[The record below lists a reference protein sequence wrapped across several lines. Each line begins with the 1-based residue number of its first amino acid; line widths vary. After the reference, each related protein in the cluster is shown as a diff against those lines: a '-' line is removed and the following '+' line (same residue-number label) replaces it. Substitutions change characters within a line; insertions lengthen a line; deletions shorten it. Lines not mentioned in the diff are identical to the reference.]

1 MGILEKY
8 IMLQWGKWFGLSSF
22 FLSTILLLQLISE
35 SSDQFLSDDFNTIFS
50 WLSLRCLAF
59 IPWILPIACFF
70 ATLLTVSFLMIKGE
84 MTGILSCSF
93 SVIYCFRSIFILG
106 FLISIVAWFSMIY
119 YHDLK
124 HRLVF
129 ESTGH
134 YQETHFQ
141 MRIDTKRL
149 WYFSRFDLERER
161 GENVHLYAYD
171 SQGNDSYRVRA
182 KKAYWDAQNHWVFKD
197 GQFMGFASN
206 EGLPVMSSKS
216 QQIVWDTDSKRPSSD
231 SGKISPSF
239 YKKFDTLVFSQG
251 MDDPEVPMLLSKHAN
266 MLSFFELIK
275 VIDTYPDISSA
286 HIFPYRYRLYQL
298 IWNSLGC
305 LLSIFCSLILVI
317 SNKNQKLGPIIAM
330 STVGILLFYAFR
342 TVFDSL
348 GENGILPA
356 SFCAGLPYLGI
367 LLISIFYYHF
377 SNFKDSIWSAGKA

>member
-8 IMLQWGKWFGLSSF
+8 MLVQWGKWLGLSSF
-22 FLSTILLLQLISE
+22 FLLTILLLQLISE
-35 SSDQFLSDDFNTIFS
+35 SSDQFLSDDLSAIFS

-59 IPWILPIACFF
+59 IPWILPIACFS

-106 FLISIVAWFSMIY
+106 FLISIVAWLSMIY
-119 YHDLK
+119 YHDFK
-124 HRLVF
+124 QRLAF
-129 ESTGH
+129 ESTELS
-134 YQETHFQ
+134 QESHFQ
-141 MRIDTKRL
+141 MKIDTKRL
-149 WYFSRFDLERER
+149 WYFSRFNLERKR

-182 KKAYWDAQNHWVFKD
+182 KKAYWDAQNHWVFEN

-206 EGLPVMSSKS
+206 EGLPIMDSNSRK
-216 QQIVWDTDSKRPSSD
+216 IVWDTDSKRSSSD

-239 YKKFDTLVFSQG
+239 CKKFDSLVFSSG
-251 MDDPEVPMLLSKHAN
+251 MDDPEVPMLLSKRAN
-266 MLSFFELIK
+266 ILSFFELIK
-275 VIDTYPDISSA
+275 VIKTYSDTSSA
-286 HIFPYRYRLYQL
+286 DIFPYRYRLYQL

-305 LLSIFCSLILVI
+305 LLSIFCGLMLVI
-317 SNKNQKLGPIIAM
+317 SNKNPKLGQIIGM

-356 SFCAGLPYLGI
+356 SFCAGSPYLGI

-377 SNFKDSIWSAGKA
+377 SNSKDSFWSAGKA

>member
-8 IMLQWGKWFGLSSF
+8 MMVQWGKWFGLSSF
-22 FLSTILLLQLISE
+22 FLLTILLLQLISE
-35 SSDQFLSDDFNTIFS
+35 SSDQFLSDDLSTIFS
-50 WLSLRCLAF
+50 WLSLRCLEF
-59 IPWILPIACFF
+59 IPWILPIACFS

-106 FLISIVAWFSMIY
+106 FLISIVAWLSMIY
-119 YHDLK
+119 YHDFK
-124 HRLVF
+124 QRLAF
-129 ESTGH
+129 ESTKLS
-134 YQETHFQ
+134 QESHFQ
-141 MRIDTKRL
+141 MKIDTKRL
-149 WYFSRFDLERER
+149 WYFSRFNLERKR

-182 KKAYWDAQNHWVFKD
+182 KKAYWDAQNHWVFEN

-206 EGLPVMSSKS
+206 EGLPIMDSNSRK
-216 QQIVWDTDSKRPSSD
+216 IVWDTDSKRSSSD

-239 YKKFDTLVFSQG
+239 CKKFDSLVFSSG
-251 MDDPEVPMLLSKHAN
+251 MDDPEVPMLLSKRAN
-266 MLSFFELIK
+266 ILSFFELIK
-275 VIDTYPDISSA
+275 VIKTYSDTSSA
-286 HIFPYRYRLYQL
+286 DIFPYRYRLYQL

-305 LLSIFCSLILVI
+305 LLSIFCGLMLVI
-317 SNKNQKLGPIIAM
+317 SNKNQKLGQIIGM

-356 SFCAGLPYLGI
+356 SFCAGSPYLGI
-367 LLISIFYYHF
+367 LLISIFYYYF
-377 SNFKDSIWSAGKA
+377 SNSKDSFWSAGKA

>member
-8 IMLQWGKWFGLSSF
+8 MLVQWGKWLGLSSF
-22 FLSTILLLQLISE
+22 FLLTILLLQLISE
-35 SSDQFLSDDFNTIFS
+35 SSDQFLSDDLSAIFS

-59 IPWILPIACFF
+59 IPWILPIACFS

-106 FLISIVAWFSMIY
+106 FLISIVAWLSMIY
-119 YHDLK
+119 YHDFK
-124 HRLVF
+124 QRLAF
-129 ESTGH
+129 ESTELS
-134 YQETHFQ
+134 QESHFQ
-141 MRIDTKRL
+141 MKIDTKRL
-149 WYFSRFDLERER
+149 WYFSRFNLERKR

-182 KKAYWDAQNHWVFKD
+182 QKAYWDAQNHWVFEN

-206 EGLPVMSSKS
+206 EGLPIMDSNSRK
-216 QQIVWDTDSKRPSSD
+216 IVWDTDSKRSSSD

-239 YKKFDTLVFSQG
+239 CKKFDSLVFSSG
-251 MDDPEVPMLLSKHAN
+251 MDDPEVPMLLSKRAN
-266 MLSFFELIK
+266 ILSFFELIK
-275 VIDTYPDISSA
+275 VIKTYSDTSSA
-286 HIFPYRYRLYQL
+286 DIFPYRYRLYQL

-305 LLSIFCSLILVI
+305 LLSIFCGLMLVI
-317 SNKNQKLGPIIAM
+317 SNKNQKLGQIIGM

-356 SFCAGLPYLGI
+356 SFCAGSPYLGI

-377 SNFKDSIWSAGKA
+377 SNSKDSFWSAGKA

>member
-1 MGILEKY
+1 
-8 IMLQWGKWFGLSSF
+8 MLVQWGKWLGLSSF
-22 FLSTILLLQLISE
+22 FLLTILLLQLISE
-35 SSDQFLSDDFNTIFS
+35 SSDQFLSDDLSAIFS

-59 IPWILPIACFF
+59 IPWILPIACFS

-106 FLISIVAWFSMIY
+106 FLISIVAWLSMIY
-119 YHDLK
+119 YHDFK
-124 HRLVF
+124 QRLAF
-129 ESTGH
+129 ESTELS
-134 YQETHFQ
+134 QESHFQ
-141 MRIDTKRL
+141 MKIDTKRL
-149 WYFSRFDLERER
+149 WYFSRFNLERKR

-182 KKAYWDAQNHWVFKD
+182 KKAYWDAQNHWVFEN

-206 EGLPVMSSKS
+206 EGLPIMDSNSRK
-216 QQIVWDTDSKRPSSD
+216 IVWDTDSKRSSSD

-239 YKKFDTLVFSQG
+239 YKKFDSLVFSSG
-251 MDDPEVPMLLSKHAN
+251 MDDPEVPMLLSKRAN
-266 MLSFFELIK
+266 ILSFFELIK
-275 VIDTYPDISSA
+275 VIKTYSDTSSA
-286 HIFPYRYRLYQL
+286 DIFPYRYRLYQL

-305 LLSIFCSLILVI
+305 LLSIFCGLMLVI
-317 SNKNQKLGPIIAM
+317 SNKNQKLGQIIGM

-356 SFCAGLPYLGI
+356 SFCAGSPYLGI

-377 SNFKDSIWSAGKA
+377 SNSKDSFWSAGKA

>member
-8 IMLQWGKWFGLSSF
+8 MLVQWGKWLGLSSF
-22 FLSTILLLQLISE
+22 FLLTILLLQLISE
-35 SSDQFLSDDFNTIFS
+35 SSDQFLSDDLSAIFS

-59 IPWILPIACFF
+59 IPWILPIACFS

-106 FLISIVAWFSMIY
+106 FLISIVAWLSMIY
-119 YHDLK
+119 YHDFK
-124 HRLVF
+124 QRLAF
-129 ESTGH
+129 ESTELS
-134 YQETHFQ
+134 QESHFQ
-141 MRIDTKRL
+141 MKIDTKRL
-149 WYFSRFDLERER
+149 WYFSRFNLERKR

-182 KKAYWDAQNHWVFKD
+182 KKAYWDTQNHWVFEN

-206 EGLPVMSSKS
+206 QGLPIMDSNS
-216 QQIVWDTDSKRPSSD
+216 QQIVWDTDSKRSSSD

-239 YKKFDTLVFSQG
+239 YKKFDSLVFSPG
-251 MDDPEVPMLLSKHAN
+251 MDDPEVPMLLSKPAN
-266 MLSFFELIK
+266 ILSFFELIK
-275 VIDTYPDISSA
+275 VTDNYPYTSSA
-286 HIFPYRYRLYQL
+286 HIFPFRYRLYQL

-305 LLSIFCSLILVI
+305 LLSIFCGLMLVI
-317 SNKNQKLGPIIAM
+317 SNKNQKLGQIIGM

-356 SFCAGLPYLGI
+356 SFCAGSPYLGI

-377 SNFKDSIWSAGKA
+377 SNSKDSFWSAGKA

>member
-1 MGILEKY
+1 M
-8 IMLQWGKWFGLSSF
+8 MVQWGKWFGLSSF
-22 FLSTILLLQLISE
+22 FLLTILLLQLISE
-35 SSDQFLSDDFNTIFS
+35 SSDQFLSDDLSTIFS
-50 WLSLRCLAF
+50 WLSLRCLEF
-59 IPWILPIACFF
+59 IPWILPIACFS

-106 FLISIVAWFSMIY
+106 FLISIAAWLSMVY

-124 HRLVF
+124 QRLAF
-129 ESTGH
+129 ESTELS
-134 YQETHFQ
+134 QESHFQ
-141 MRIDTKRL
+141 MKIDTKRL
-149 WYFSRFDLERER
+149 WYFSRFDLERKR

-182 KKAYWDAQNHWVFKD
+182 KKAYWDTQNHWVFEN
-197 GQFMGFASN
+197 GQFIGFASN
-206 EGLPVMSSKS
+206 QGLPIMDSNS
-216 QQIVWDTDSKRPSSD
+216 QQIVWDTDSKRSSSD

-239 YKKFDTLVFSQG
+239 YKKFDSLVFSPG
-251 MDDPEVPMLLSKHAN
+251 MDDPEVPMLLSKPAN
-266 MLSFFELIK
+266 ILSFFELIK
-275 VIDTYPDISSA
+275 VTDNYPYTSSA
-286 HIFPYRYRLYQL
+286 HIFPFRYRLYQL

-305 LLSIFCSLILVI
+305 LLSIFCGLMLVI
-317 SNKNQKLGPIIAM
+317 SNKNLKLGQIIGM

-356 SFCAGLPYLGI
+356 SFCAGSPYLGI

-377 SNFKDSIWSAGKA
+377 SNSKDSFWSAGKA

>member
-8 IMLQWGKWFGLSSF
+8 MLVQWGKWLGLSSF
-22 FLSTILLLQLISE
+22 FLLTILLLQLISE
-35 SSDQFLSDDFNTIFS
+35 SSDQFLSDDLSAIFS

-59 IPWILPIACFF
+59 IPWILPIACFS

-106 FLISIVAWFSMIY
+106 FLISIVAWLSMIY
-119 YHDLK
+119 YHDFK
-124 HRLVF
+124 QRLAF
-129 ESTGH
+129 ESTELS
-134 YQETHFQ
+134 QESHFQ
-141 MRIDTKRL
+141 MKIDTKRL
-149 WYFSRFDLERER
+149 WYFSRFNLERKR

-182 KKAYWDAQNHWVFKD
+182 QKAYWDAQNHWVFEN

-206 EGLPVMSSKS
+206 EGLPIMDSNSRK
-216 QQIVWDTDSKRPSSD
+216 IVWDTDSKRSSSD

-239 YKKFDTLVFSQG
+239 CKKFDSLVFSSG
-251 MDDPEVPMLLSKHAN
+251 MDDPEVPMLLSKRAN
-266 MLSFFELIK
+266 ILSFFELIK
-275 VIDTYPDISSA
+275 VIKTYSDTSSA
-286 HIFPYRYRLYQL
+286 DIFPYRYRLYQL

-305 LLSIFCSLILVI
+305 LLSIFCGLMLVI
-317 SNKNQKLGPIIAM
+317 SNKNPKLGQIIGM

-356 SFCAGLPYLGI
+356 SFCAGSPYLGI

-377 SNFKDSIWSAGKA
+377 SNSKDSFWSAGKA

>member
-8 IMLQWGKWFGLSSF
+8 MMVQWGKWFGLSSF
-22 FLSTILLLQLISE
+22 FLLTILLLQLISE
-35 SSDQFLSDDFNTIFS
+35 SSDQFLSDDLSTIFS
-50 WLSLRCLAF
+50 WLSLRCLEF
-59 IPWILPIACFF
+59 IPWILPIACFS
-70 ATLLTVSFLMIKGE
+70 ATLLTVSFLRIKGE

-106 FLISIVAWFSMIY
+106 FLISIAAWLSMVY

-124 HRLVF
+124 QRLAF
-129 ESTGH
+129 ESTELS
-134 YQETHFQ
+134 QESHFQ
-141 MRIDTKRL
+141 MKIDTKRL
-149 WYFSRFDLERER
+149 WYFSRFDLERKR

-182 KKAYWDAQNHWVFKD
+182 KKAYWDTQNHWVFEN

-206 EGLPVMSSKS
+206 QGLPIMDSNS
-216 QQIVWDTDSKRPSSD
+216 QQIVWDTDSKRSSSD

-239 YKKFDTLVFSQG
+239 YKKFDSLVFSPG
-251 MDDPEVPMLLSKHAN
+251 MDDPEVPMLLSKPAN
-266 MLSFFELIK
+266 ILSFFELIK
-275 VIDTYPDISSA
+275 VTDNYPYTSSA
-286 HIFPYRYRLYQL
+286 HIFPFRYRLYQL

-305 LLSIFCSLILVI
+305 LLSIFCGLMLVI
-317 SNKNQKLGPIIAM
+317 SNKNLKLGQIIGM

-356 SFCAGLPYLGI
+356 SFCAGSPYLGI

-377 SNFKDSIWSAGKA
+377 SNSKDSFWSAGKA

>member
-1 MGILEKY
+1 M
-8 IMLQWGKWFGLSSF
+8 MVQWGKWFGLSSF
-22 FLSTILLLQLISE
+22 FLLTILLLQLISE
-35 SSDQFLSDDFNTIFS
+35 SSDQFLSDDLSTIFS
-50 WLSLRCLAF
+50 WLSLRCLEF
-59 IPWILPIACFF
+59 IPWILPIACFS

-106 FLISIVAWFSMIY
+106 FLISIAAWLSMVY

-124 HRLVF
+124 QRLAF
-129 ESTGH
+129 ESTELS
-134 YQETHFQ
+134 QESHFQ
-141 MRIDTKRL
+141 MKIDTKRL
-149 WYFSRFDLERER
+149 WYFSRFNLERKR

-182 KKAYWDAQNHWVFKD
+182 KKAYWDTQNHWVFEN

-206 EGLPVMSSKS
+206 QGLPIMDSNS
-216 QQIVWDTDSKRPSSD
+216 QQIVWDTDSKRSSSD

-239 YKKFDTLVFSQG
+239 YKKFDSLVFSPG
-251 MDDPEVPMLLSKHAN
+251 MDDPEVPMLLSKPAN
-266 MLSFFELIK
+266 ILSFFELIK
-275 VIDTYPDISSA
+275 VTDNYPYTSSA
-286 HIFPYRYRLYQL
+286 HIFPFRYRLYQL

-305 LLSIFCSLILVI
+305 LLSIFCGLMLVI
-317 SNKNQKLGPIIAM
+317 SNKNLKLGQIIGM

-356 SFCAGLPYLGI
+356 SFCAGSPYLGI

-377 SNFKDSIWSAGKA
+377 SNSKDSFWSAGKA

>member
-8 IMLQWGKWFGLSSF
+8 MLVQWGKWFCLSSF
-22 FLSTILLLQLISE
+22 FLLTILLLQLISE
-35 SSDQFLSDDFNTIFS
+35 SSDQLLSDDLRTIFS

-59 IPWILPIACFF
+59 IPWILPIACFS

-106 FLISIVAWFSMIY
+106 FLISIVAWLSMIY
-119 YHDLK
+119 YHDFK
-124 HRLVF
+124 QRLAF
-129 ESTGH
+129 ESTELS
-134 YQETHFQ
+134 QESHFQ
-141 MRIDTKRL
+141 MKIDTKRL
-149 WYFSRFDLERER
+149 WYFSRFNLERKR

-171 SQGNDSYRVRA
+171 SQGNDSFRVRA
-182 KKAYWDAQNHWVFKD
+182 QKAYWDAQNHWVFEN

-206 EGLPVMSSKS
+206 EGLPIMDSNS
-216 QQIVWDTDSKRPSSD
+216 QQIVWDTDSKRSSSD

-239 YKKFDTLVFSQG
+239 CKKFDSLVFSSG
-251 MDDPEVPMLLSKHAN
+251 MDDPEVPMLLSKRAN
-266 MLSFFELIK
+266 ILSFSELIK
-275 VIDTYPDISSA
+275 VIKTYSDTSSA
-286 HIFPYRYRLYQL
+286 DIFPYRYRLYQL
-298 IWNSLGC
+298 IWNSFGC
-305 LLSIFCSLILVI
+305 LLSIFCGLMLVI
-317 SNKNQKLGPIIAM
+317 SNKNQKLGQIIGM

-356 SFCAGLPYLGI
+356 SFCAGSPYLGI

-377 SNFKDSIWSAGKA
+377 SNSKDSFWSAGKA

>member
-8 IMLQWGKWFGLSSF
+8 MMVQWGKWFGLSSF
-22 FLSTILLLQLISE
+22 FLLTILLLQLISE
-35 SSDQFLSDDFNTIFS
+35 SSDQFLSDDLSTIFS
-50 WLSLRCLAF
+50 WLSLRCLEF
-59 IPWILPIACFF
+59 IPWILPIACFS

-106 FLISIVAWFSMIY
+106 FLISIAAWLSMVY

-124 HRLVF
+124 QRLAF
-129 ESTGH
+129 ESTELS
-134 YQETHFQ
+134 QESHFQ
-141 MRIDTKRL
+141 MKIDTKRL
-149 WYFSRFDLERER
+149 WYFSRFNLERKR

-182 KKAYWDAQNHWVFKD
+182 KKAYWDTQNHWVFEN

-206 EGLPVMSSKS
+206 QGLPIMDSNS
-216 QQIVWDTDSKRPSSD
+216 QQIVWDTDSKRSSSD

-239 YKKFDTLVFSQG
+239 YKKFDSLVFSPG
-251 MDDPEVPMLLSKHAN
+251 MDDPEVPMLLSKPAN
-266 MLSFFELIK
+266 ILSFFELIK
-275 VIDTYPDISSA
+275 VTDNYPYTSSA
-286 HIFPYRYRLYQL
+286 HIFPFRYRLYQL

-305 LLSIFCSLILVI
+305 LLSIFCGLMLVI
-317 SNKNQKLGPIIAM
+317 SNKNLKLGQIIGM

-356 SFCAGLPYLGI
+356 SFCAGSPYLGI

-377 SNFKDSIWSAGKA
+377 SNSKDSFWSAGKA

>member
-1 MGILEKY
+1 
-8 IMLQWGKWFGLSSF
+8 MLVQWGKWFGLSSF
-22 FLSTILLLQLISE
+22 FLLTILLLQLISE
-35 SSDQFLSDDFNTIFS
+35 SSDQFLSDDLSAIFS

-59 IPWILPIACFF
+59 IPWILPIACFS

-106 FLISIVAWFSMIY
+106 FLISIVAWLSMIY
-119 YHDLK
+119 YHDFK
-124 HRLVF
+124 QRLAF
-129 ESTGH
+129 ESTELS
-134 YQETHFQ
+134 QESHFQ
-141 MRIDTKRL
+141 MKIDTKRL
-149 WYFSRFDLERER
+149 WYFSRFNLERKR

-182 KKAYWDAQNHWVFKD
+182 KKAYWDAQNHWVFEN

-206 EGLPVMSSKS
+206 EGLPIMDSNSRK
-216 QQIVWDTDSKRPSSD
+216 IVWDTDSKRSSSD

-239 YKKFDTLVFSQG
+239 CKKFDSLVFSSG
-251 MDDPEVPMLLSKHAN
+251 MDDPEVPMLLSKRAN
-266 MLSFFELIK
+266 ILSFFELIK
-275 VIDTYPDISSA
+275 VIKTYSDTSSA
-286 HIFPYRYRLYQL
+286 DIFPYRYRLYQL

-305 LLSIFCSLILVI
+305 LLSIFCGLMLVI
-317 SNKNQKLGPIIAM
+317 SNKNLKLGQIIGM

-356 SFCAGLPYLGI
+356 SFCAGSPYLGI

-377 SNFKDSIWSAGKA
+377 SNSKDSFWSAGKA

>member
-8 IMLQWGKWFGLSSF
+8 MMVQWGKWFGLSSF
-22 FLSTILLLQLISE
+22 FLLTILLLQLISE
-35 SSDQFLSDDFNTIFS
+35 SSDQFLSDDLSTIFS
-50 WLSLRCLAF
+50 WLSLRCLEF
-59 IPWILPIACFF
+59 IPWILPIACFS

-106 FLISIVAWFSMIY
+106 FLISIAAWLSMVY

-124 HRLVF
+124 QRLAF
-129 ESTGH
+129 ESTELS
-134 YQETHFQ
+134 QESHFQ
-141 MRIDTKRL
+141 MKIDTKRL
-149 WYFSRFDLERER
+149 WYFSRFDLERKR

-182 KKAYWDAQNHWVFKD
+182 KKAYWDTQNHWVFEN
-197 GQFMGFASN
+197 GQFIGFASN
-206 EGLPVMSSKS
+206 QGLPIMDSNS
-216 QQIVWDTDSKRPSSD
+216 QQIVWDTDSKRSSSD

-239 YKKFDTLVFSQG
+239 YKKFDSLVFSPG
-251 MDDPEVPMLLSKHAN
+251 MDDPEVPMLLSKPAN
-266 MLSFFELIK
+266 ILSFFELIK
-275 VIDTYPDISSA
+275 VTDNYPYTSSA
-286 HIFPYRYRLYQL
+286 HIFPFRYRLYQL

-305 LLSIFCSLILVI
+305 LLSIFCGLMLVI
-317 SNKNQKLGPIIAM
+317 SNKNLKLGQIIGM

-356 SFCAGLPYLGI
+356 SFCAGSPYLGI

-377 SNFKDSIWSAGKA
+377 SNSKDSFWSAGKA

>member
-8 IMLQWGKWFGLSSF
+8 MLVQWGKWLGLSSF
-22 FLSTILLLQLISE
+22 FLLTILLLQLISE
-35 SSDQFLSDDFNTIFS
+35 SSDQFLSDDLSTIFS
-50 WLSLRCLAF
+50 WLSLRCLEF
-59 IPWILPIACFF
+59 IPWILPIACFS

-106 FLISIVAWFSMIY
+106 FLISIVAWLSMIY
-119 YHDLK
+119 YHDFK
-124 HRLVF
+124 QRLAF
-129 ESTGH
+129 ESTELS
-134 YQETHFQ
+134 QESHFQ
-141 MRIDTKRL
+141 MKIDTKRL
-149 WYFSRFDLERER
+149 WYFSRFNLERKR

-182 KKAYWDAQNHWVFKD
+182 QKAYWDAQNHWVFEN

-206 EGLPVMSSKS
+206 EGLPIMDSNSRK
-216 QQIVWDTDSKRPSSD
+216 IVWDTDSKRSSSD

-239 YKKFDTLVFSQG
+239 CKKFDSLVFSSG
-251 MDDPEVPMLLSKHAN
+251 MDDPEVPMLLSKRAN
-266 MLSFFELIK
+266 ILSFFELIK
-275 VIDTYPDISSA
+275 VIKTYSDTSSA
-286 HIFPYRYRLYQL
+286 DIFPYRYRLYQL

-305 LLSIFCSLILVI
+305 LLSIFCGLMLVI
-317 SNKNQKLGPIIAM
+317 SNKNQKLGQIIGM

-356 SFCAGLPYLGI
+356 SFCAGSPYLGI

-377 SNFKDSIWSAGKA
+377 SNSKDSFWSAGKA

>member
-1 MGILEKY
+1 
-8 IMLQWGKWFGLSSF
+8 MLVQWGKWFGLSSF
-22 FLSTILLLQLISE
+22 FLLTILLLQLISE
-35 SSDQFLSDDFNTIFS
+35 SSDQFLSDDLSAIFS

-59 IPWILPIACFF
+59 IPWILPIACFS

-106 FLISIVAWFSMIY
+106 FLISIVAWLSMIY
-119 YHDLK
+119 YHDFK
-124 HRLVF
+124 QRLAF
-129 ESTGH
+129 ESTELS
-134 YQETHFQ
+134 QESHFQ
-141 MRIDTKRL
+141 MKIDTKRL
-149 WYFSRFDLERER
+149 WYFSRFNLERKR

-182 KKAYWDAQNHWVFKD
+182 QKAYWDAQNHWVFEN

-206 EGLPVMSSKS
+206 EGLPIMDSNSRK
-216 QQIVWDTDSKRPSSD
+216 IVWDTDSKRSSSD

-239 YKKFDTLVFSQG
+239 CKKFDSLVFSSG
-251 MDDPEVPMLLSKHAN
+251 MDDPEVPMLLSKRAN
-266 MLSFFELIK
+266 ILSFFELIK
-275 VIDTYPDISSA
+275 VIKTYSDTSSA
-286 HIFPYRYRLYQL
+286 DIFPYRYRLYQL

-305 LLSIFCSLILVI
+305 LLSIFCGLMLVI
-317 SNKNQKLGPIIAM
+317 SNKNLKLGQIIGM

-356 SFCAGLPYLGI
+356 SFCAGSPYLGI

-377 SNFKDSIWSAGKA
+377 SNSKDSFWSAGKA

>member
-8 IMLQWGKWFGLSSF
+8 ILVQWGKWFGLSSF
-22 FLSTILLLQLISE
+22 FLLTILLLQLISE
-35 SSDQFLSDDFNTIFS
+35 NSDHFFSDDLSTIFS

-59 IPWILPIACFF
+59 IPWILPIACFS

-93 SVIYCFRSIFILG
+93 SVIYCFRSIFIFG
-106 FLISIVAWFSMIY
+106 FLISIAAWLSMIY

-124 HRLVF
+124 QRLVF
-129 ESTGH
+129 DSTELSQES
-134 YQETHFQ
+134 HFQ
-141 MRIDTKRL
+141 MKIDTKRL
-149 WYFSRFDLERER
+149 WYFSRFDLERKR

-182 KKAYWDAQNHWVFKD
+182 KNAYWDAQNYWVFEN
-197 GQFMGFASN
+197 GQFMGFASS
-206 EGLPVMSSKS
+206 EGLPIIDSNS
-216 QQIVWDTDSKRPSSD
+216 QQIVWDTDSQRSSSD

-239 YKKFDTLVFSQG
+239 YKKFDSLVFSPG
-251 MDDPEVPMLLSKHAN
+251 MDDPEVPMLLSKRAN

-275 VIDTYPDISSA
+275 VIDTYSDSNLA

-305 LLSIFCSLILVI
+305 LLSIFCGLMLVI
-317 SNKNQKLGPIIAM
+317 SNKNQNFGEIIGM

-377 SNFKDSIWSAGKA
+377 SNSKDSIWSAGKA

>member
-8 IMLQWGKWFGLSSF
+8 ILVQWGKWFGLSSF
-22 FLSTILLLQLISE
+22 FLLMILLLQLISE
-35 SSDQFLSDDFNTIFS
+35 SSNQFSSDDFSTIFS

-59 IPWILPIACFF
+59 IPWILPIACFS

-93 SVIYCFRSIFILG
+93 SVIYCFRSIFIFG
-106 FLISIVAWFSMIY
+106 FLISIVAWLSMIY

-124 HRLVF
+124 QRLAF
-129 ESTGH
+129 ESSELS
-134 YQETHFQ
+134 QESHFQ
-141 MRIDTKRL
+141 MKIDTKRL
-149 WYFSRFDLERER
+149 WYFSRFDQERER

-182 KKAYWDAQNHWVFKD
+182 KKAHWDARNHWVFEN
-197 GQFMGFASN
+197 GQFMGFVSN
-206 EGLPVMSSKS
+206 EGLPIMDSNSK
-216 QQIVWDTDSKRPSSD
+216 QIVWDKDSKRSSSD

-239 YKKFDTLVFSQG
+239 YKKFDSLVFSPG
-251 MDDPEVPMLLSKHAN
+251 MDDPEVPMLLSKRAN
-266 MLSFFELIK
+266 MLSFFELVK
-275 VIDTYPDISSA
+275 VIDTYPDSSSA

-305 LLSIFCSLILVI
+305 LLSIFCGLMLVI
-317 SNKNQKLGPIIAM
+317 SNKNQKLGQIIGM

-377 SNFKDSIWSAGKA
+377 SNSKDSTWSAGKA

>member
-8 IMLQWGKWFGLSSF
+8 MLVQWGKWFCLSSF
-22 FLSTILLLQLISE
+22 FLLTILLLQLISE
-35 SSDQFLSDDFNTIFS
+35 SSDQFLSDDLSTIFS

-59 IPWILPIACFF
+59 IPWILPIACFS

-106 FLISIVAWFSMIY
+106 FLISIVAWLSMIY
-119 YHDLK
+119 YHDFK
-124 HRLVF
+124 QRLAF
-129 ESTGH
+129 ESTELS
-134 YQETHFQ
+134 QESHFQ
-141 MRIDTKRL
+141 MKIDTKRL
-149 WYFSRFDLERER
+149 WYFSRFNLERKR

-171 SQGNDSYRVRA
+171 SQGNDSFRVRA
-182 KKAYWDAQNHWVFKD
+182 QKAYWDAQNHWVFEN

-206 EGLPVMSSKS
+206 EGLPIMDSNS
-216 QQIVWDTDSKRPSSD
+216 QQIVWDTDSKRSSSD

-239 YKKFDTLVFSQG
+239 CKKFDSLVFSSG
-251 MDDPEVPMLLSKHAN
+251 MDDPEVPMLLSKRAN
-266 MLSFFELIK
+266 ILSFSELIK
-275 VIDTYPDISSA
+275 VIKTYSDTSSA
-286 HIFPYRYRLYQL
+286 DIFPYRYRLYQL
-298 IWNSLGC
+298 IWNSFGC
-305 LLSIFCSLILVI
+305 LLSIFCGLMLVI
-317 SNKNQKLGPIIAM
+317 SNKNQKLGQIIGM

-356 SFCAGLPYLGI
+356 SFCAGSPYLGI

-377 SNFKDSIWSAGKA
+377 SNSKDSFWSAGKA

>member
-8 IMLQWGKWFGLSSF
+8 MLVQWGKWFGLSSF
-22 FLSTILLLQLISE
+22 FLLTILLLQLISE
-35 SSDQFLSDDFNTIFS
+35 SSDQFLSDDLSAIFS

-59 IPWILPIACFF
+59 IPWILPIACFS

-106 FLISIVAWFSMIY
+106 FLISIVAWLSMIY
-119 YHDLK
+119 YHDFK
-124 HRLVF
+124 QRLAF
-129 ESTGH
+129 ESTELS
-134 YQETHFQ
+134 QESHFQ
-141 MRIDTKRL
+141 MKIDTKRL
-149 WYFSRFDLERER
+149 WYFSRFNLERKR

-182 KKAYWDAQNHWVFKD
+182 KKAYWDAQNHWVFEN

-206 EGLPVMSSKS
+206 EGLPIMDSNSRK
-216 QQIVWDTDSKRPSSD
+216 IVWDTDSKRSSSD

-239 YKKFDTLVFSQG
+239 CKKFDSLVFSSG
-251 MDDPEVPMLLSKHAN
+251 MDDPEVPMLLSKRAN
-266 MLSFFELIK
+266 ILSFFELIK
-275 VIDTYPDISSA
+275 VIKTYSDTSSA
-286 HIFPYRYRLYQL
+286 DIFPYRYRLYQL

-305 LLSIFCSLILVI
+305 LLSIFCGLMLVI
-317 SNKNQKLGPIIAM
+317 SNKNLKLGQIIGM

-356 SFCAGLPYLGI
+356 SFCAGSPYLGI

-377 SNFKDSIWSAGKA
+377 SNSKDSFWSAGKA

>member
-8 IMLQWGKWFGLSSF
+8 MMVQWGKWFGLSSF
-22 FLSTILLLQLISE
+22 FLLTILLLQLISE
-35 SSDQFLSDDFNTIFS
+35 SSDQFLSDDLSAIFS

-59 IPWILPIACFF
+59 IPWILPIACFS

-106 FLISIVAWFSMIY
+106 FLISIVAWLSMIY
-119 YHDLK
+119 YHDFK
-124 HRLVF
+124 QRLAF
-129 ESTGH
+129 ESTELS
-134 YQETHFQ
+134 QESHFQ
-141 MRIDTKRL
+141 MKIDTKRL
-149 WYFSRFDLERER
+149 WYFSRFDLERKR

-182 KKAYWDAQNHWVFKD
+182 KKAYWDAQNHWVFEN

-206 EGLPVMSSKS
+206 EGLPIMDSNSRK
-216 QQIVWDTDSKRPSSD
+216 IVWDTDSKRSSSD

-239 YKKFDTLVFSQG
+239 CKKFDSLVFSSG
-251 MDDPEVPMLLSKHAN
+251 MDDPEVPMLLSKRAN
-266 MLSFFELIK
+266 ILSFFELIK
-275 VIDTYPDISSA
+275 VIKTYSDTSSA
-286 HIFPYRYRLYQL
+286 DIFPYRYRLYQL

-305 LLSIFCSLILVI
+305 LLSIFCGLMLVI
-317 SNKNQKLGPIIAM
+317 SNKNLKLGQIIGM

-356 SFCAGLPYLGI
+356 SFCAGSPYLGI

-377 SNFKDSIWSAGKA
+377 SNSKDSFWSAGKA

>member
-1 MGILEKY
+1 
-8 IMLQWGKWFGLSSF
+8 MLVQWGKWFGLSSF
-22 FLSTILLLQLISE
+22 FLLTILLLQLISE
-35 SSDQFLSDDFNTIFS
+35 SSDQFLSDDLSTIFS

-59 IPWILPIACFF
+59 IPWILPIACFS

-106 FLISIVAWFSMIY
+106 FLISIVAWLSMIY
-119 YHDLK
+119 YHDFK
-124 HRLVF
+124 QRLAF
-129 ESTGH
+129 ESTELS
-134 YQETHFQ
+134 QESHFQ
-141 MRIDTKRL
+141 MKIDTKRL
-149 WYFSRFDLERER
+149 WYFSRFNLERKR

-182 KKAYWDAQNHWVFKD
+182 KKAYWDAQNHWVFEN

-206 EGLPVMSSKS
+206 EGLPIMDSNSRK
-216 QQIVWDTDSKRPSSD
+216 IVWDTDSKRSSSD

-239 YKKFDTLVFSQG
+239 YKKFDSLVFSPG
-251 MDDPEVPMLLSKHAN
+251 MDDPEVPMLLSKRAN
-266 MLSFFELIK
+266 ILSFFELIK
-275 VIDTYPDISSA
+275 VIKTYSDTSSA
-286 HIFPYRYRLYQL
+286 DIFPYRYRLYQL

-305 LLSIFCSLILVI
+305 LLSIFCGLMLVI
-317 SNKNQKLGPIIAM
+317 SNKNQKLGQIIGM

-356 SFCAGLPYLGI
+356 SFCAGSPYLGI

-377 SNFKDSIWSAGKA
+377 SNSKDSFWSAGKA

>member
-8 IMLQWGKWFGLSSF
+8 VLVKWGKWFGLSSF
-22 FLSTILLLQLISE
+22 FLLTILLLQLVSE
-35 SSDQFLSDDFNTIFS
+35 SSEQLFSGDLSSIFS
-50 WLSLRCLAF
+50 WISLRCLAF
-59 IPWILPIACFF
+59 IPWILPIACFS
-70 ATLLTVSFLMIKGE
+70 ATLLTVSFLIIKGE

-106 FLISIVAWFSMIY
+106 FLISIVAWLSMIY

-124 HRLVF
+124 QRLVF
-129 ESTGH
+129 ESTELS
-134 YQETHFQ
+134 QESHFQ
-141 MRIDTKRL
+141 MKIDTKRL
-149 WYFSRFDLERER
+149 WYFSRFDLERKR

-182 KKAYWDAQNHWVFKD
+182 KKAYWDAENHWVFEY
-197 GQFMGFASN
+197 GQFMGFASDQ
-206 EGLPVMSSKS
+206 GLPIMDSNS
-216 QQIVWDTDSKRPSSD
+216 QQIVWDTDSKRSSSD

-239 YKKFDTLVFSQG
+239 YKKFDSLVFYPG
-251 MDDPEVPMLLSKHAN
+251 MDDPEVPMLLSKRAN

-275 VIDTYPDISSA
+275 VTDTYPNTSSA

-298 IWNSLGC
+298 IWNSIGC
-305 LLSIFCSLILVI
+305 LLSIFCGLMLVI
-317 SNKNQKLGPIIAM
+317 SNKNQKLGQIIGM

-356 SFCAGLPYLGI
+356 SFCAGSPYLAI

-377 SNFKDSIWSAGKA
+377 SNSKDSFWPAGKA

>member
-8 IMLQWGKWFGLSSF
+8 IRVKWGKWFGLSFF
-22 FLSTILLLQLISE
+22 FLLTILLLQLISE
-35 SSDQFLSDDFNTIFS
+35 SSDQFLFDDLSTIFS
-50 WLSLRCLAF
+50 RLSLRCLAF
-59 IPWILPIACFF
+59 IPWILPIACFS
-70 ATLLTVSFLMIKGE
+70 ATLLTVSFLIIKGE

-106 FLISIVAWFSMIY
+106 FLISIVAWLSMIY

-124 HRLVF
+124 QRLVL
-129 ESTGH
+129 ESTELS
-134 YQETHFQ
+134 QESHFQ
-141 MRIDTKRL
+141 MKIDKKRL
-149 WYFSRFDLERER
+149 WYFSRFDMERKR

-182 KKAYWDAQNHWVFKD
+182 KKAYWDAQNHWVFEY

-206 EGLPVMSSKS
+206 HGLPIMDSNS
-216 QQIVWDTDSKRPSSD
+216 QQIVWDRDSKRSSSD

-239 YKKFDTLVFSQG
+239 YKKFDSLVFHPE
-251 MDDPEVPMLLSKHAN
+251 MDDPEVPMLLSKRAN

-275 VIDTYPDISSA
+275 VTDTYPNSSSA
-286 HIFPYRYRLYQL
+286 YIFPYRYRLYQL
-298 IWNSLGC
+298 IWNSLGS
-305 LLSIFCSLILVI
+305 LLSIFCGLMLVI
-317 SNKNQKLGPIIAM
+317 SNKNQKLGQVIGM

-342 TVFDSL
+342 TIFDSL

-356 SFCAGLPYLGI
+356 SFCAGSPYLAI

-377 SNFKDSIWSAGKA
+377 SNSKDSFWSAGKA

>member
-8 IMLQWGKWFGLSSF
+8 MMVQWGKWFGLSSF
-22 FLSTILLLQLISE
+22 LLLTILLLQLISE
-35 SSDQFLSDDFNTIFS
+35 SSDQFLSDDLSTIFS

-59 IPWILPIACFF
+59 IPWILPIACFS

-106 FLISIVAWFSMIY
+106 FLISIVAWLSMIY
-119 YHDLK
+119 YHDFK
-124 HRLVF
+124 QRLAF
-129 ESTGH
+129 ESTELS
-134 YQETHFQ
+134 QESHFQ
-141 MRIDTKRL
+141 MKIDTKRL
-149 WYFSRFDLERER
+149 WYFSRFNLERKR

-182 KKAYWDAQNHWVFKD
+182 KKAYWDAQNHWVFEN

-206 EGLPVMSSKS
+206 EGLPIMDSNSRK
-216 QQIVWDTDSKRPSSD
+216 IVWDTDSKRSSSD

-239 YKKFDTLVFSQG
+239 CKKFDSLVFSSG
-251 MDDPEVPMLLSKHAN
+251 MDDPEVPMLLSKRAN
-266 MLSFFELIK
+266 ILSFFELIK
-275 VIDTYPDISSA
+275 VIKTYSDTSSA
-286 HIFPYRYRLYQL
+286 DIFPYRYRLYQL

-305 LLSIFCSLILVI
+305 LLSIFCGLMLVI
-317 SNKNQKLGPIIAM
+317 SNKNQKLGQIIGM

-356 SFCAGLPYLGI
+356 SCCAGSPYLGI

-377 SNFKDSIWSAGKA
+377 SNSKDSFWSAGKA